1 MKLTAETMTT
11 VAVYHDGEDDIDDHP
26 DEGTCTRQLMPMML
40 MIMILEVE
48 MLMMVLMAMNEDNV
62 S

>member
-1 MKLTAETMTT
+1 MTT

-26 DEGTCTRQLMPMML
+26 DEGTCTRQLMPIML
-40 MIMILEVE
+40 MILEVE
-48 MLMMVLMAMNEDNV
+48 MLMMVLMAMNEDNA

>member
-1 MKLTAETMTT
+1 MTT

-48 MLMMVLMAMNEDNV
+48 MLMMVLMAMHEDNA